1 MKLLV
6 HLSTLLVVL
15 IFNFS
20 QAKRLRKT
28 LGGGMR
34 QVGVLYVAAYIAMQE
49 NIGKLEDDHRKA
61 KISLISPKR
70 LYQVLQERGILT
82 MPASSTRFDLGSCH

>member
-6 HLSTLLVVL
+6 YLSTLLVVM

-34 QVGVLYVAAYIAMQE
+34 QVGVLCAAACVALQE
-49 NIGKLEDDHRKA
+49 NIRKLEDDHRKA
-61 KISLISPKR
+61 KIFAGPIYLALTYNQIYVMSGHFL
-70 LYQVLQERGILT
+70 EGIPT
-82 MPASSTRFDLGSCH
+82 F